1 MTVVDF
7 DSARLQRAITKPS
20 APRAP
25 IPATTDVV
33 SIRSQ
38 QVPHR
43 TVRIPWLLLFALVS
57 FGLCVGCLIVGSAEY
72 LAHESVDTWFQR
84 ASLILFS
91 VSLLAFWA
99 YWWRGFCGYY
109 DD

>member
-7 DSARLQRAITKPS
+7 DSARLERAAKKPS
-20 APRAP
+20 ASKALIPAKTDLVIAESQP
-25 IPATTDVV
+25 IPHHR
-33 SIRSQ
+33 IR
-38 QVPHR
+38 V
-43 TVRIPWLLLFALVS
+43 PWLLLSALVS
-57 FGLCVGCLIVGSAEY
+57 LCLSAGCTIVGLAEY
-72 LAHESVDTWFQR
+72 IGHESVDTWFQR

-91 VSLLAFWA
+91 VSLLAFCA